1 MLKYAPDV
9 KKYLP
14 SAWTPRIPVD
24 GPSQLSMNA
33 APAAAALKHG
43 RRCIAFCLF
52 NFSFSHCD
60 ALTFFLLLLCKH
72 CVALI
77 ISLESSKNN
86 NLQCSAW
93 PGATGV
99 SLEQTVIHCATLL
112 NQNVYI
118 TRLAPR
124 GGVGRAG
131 VFLQHLKL

>member
-1 MLKYAPDV
+1 M
-9 KKYLP
+9 
-14 SAWTPRIPVD
+14 T
-24 GPSQLSMNA
+24 GA
-33 APAAAALKHG
+33 A
-43 RRCIAFCLF
+43 
-52 NFSFSHCD
+52 FSFVCLTFRQCD

-77 ISLESSKNN
+77 ISIESSKNN
-86 NLQCSAW
+86 NLQCAAW

-99 SLEQTVIHCATLL
+99 SLEQMVIHFATLL

-131 VFLQHLKL
+131 IFLQHLKL